1 MIVSFANLLVIL
13 ILHKNT
19 ECKKLSVLSKEH
31 LILSKFIKGSN
42 IFPFSSYGKEKKEK
56 DLVFIASYFPIGEKR
71 SDKVTFIANIPLIFK
86 ELKKCY

>member
-1 MIVSFANLLVIL
+1 MIVRFANLMVIL
-13 ILHKNT
+13 ILHENT

-31 LILSKFIKGSN
+31 LILSRFIKGNN

-71 SDKVTFIANIPLIFK
+71 SDSSSYIHCKHIIDIQGI
-86 ELKKCY
+86 